1 MLFPGNW
8 AAPNGLKKVHIGPQV
23 SRVSRSVSTR
33 LDRKIGM
40 KTKALMVIG
49 SLCPIS
55 VEGVLKGLR
64 WGIGPEG
71 GEALSSHHI
80 WTFIPPARP

>member
-1 MLFPGNW
+1 M
-8 AAPNGLKKVHIGPQV
+8 
-23 SRVSRSVSTR
+23 
-33 LDRKIGM
+33 
-40 KTKALMVIG
+40 LMVIG

-55 VEGVLKGLR
+55 VEGVIRRLR

-80 WTFIPPARP
+80 WTFIPPAHPFIGRGGAGYGCMYGCMDVQMYGMNIHMG